1 MPTKIFT
8 TARFVLPRRSPENYC
23 RSASLVPT
31 THPGT
36 VGCFELLADDA
47 RHFPQISSF
56 RVSMGELLPKA
67 SVSLPKVKPSHRSNP
82 NVVARK
88 NSLLMLLQQY
98 MQARLPQPCR
108 AHAQIEPVNLDG
120 SRESRL
126 PPPKKEGIK
135 SEWSYKKLRIDR
147 RWHLIDCIGKHQRE
161 MDFLSY
167 NGTTFDLYQ
176 CHVNRSLNHNF
187 TKQATNLIMAYYGI
201 TRGCK

>member
-108 AHAQIEPVNLDG
+108 AHAQIEPVNH
-120 SRESRL
+120 
-126 PPPKKEGIK
+126 I
-135 SEWSYKKLRIDR
+135 
-147 RWHLIDCIGKHQRE
+147 
-161 MDFLSY
+161 
-167 NGTTFDLYQ
+167 
-176 CHVNRSLNHNF
+176 RSLIN
-187 TKQATNLIMAYYGI
+187 TERGI
-201 TRGCK
+201 ISAFPIIESNIENADSPSMLLGLR